1 MDVEIKEKENR
12 RHVGR
17 NLQRIRVYLGMKQEA
32 LAADLGVNQQVI
44 SKIEKQEEIEEGFL
58 KRIAEVLGISEEVIK
73 DFDVE
78 KTIFNINHHNYKDAN
93 ISEGATTYAI
103 VQQINPLEKIVE
115 LYERLLKS
123 EQDKIEILKKY
134 MKPLYRSLGVYLPLI
149 TTNCAVLG
157 VALNCVTYDY
167 NLLEGVVYGFSTAF
181 GFFIAI
187 VLMAGIRE
195 KIEYNDIPKTF
206 RGTAIVLITACL
218 MSIAFMGFSGM
229 I

>member
-1 MDVEIKEKENR
+1 MDVEIKEKENQ

-32 LAADLGVNQQVI
+32 RAADLGVNQQII

-134 MKPLYRSLGVYLPLI
+134 MK
-149 TTNCAVLG
+149 
-157 VALNCVTYDY
+157 
-167 NLLEGVVYGFSTAF
+167 
-181 GFFIAI
+181 
-187 VLMAGIRE
+187 
-195 KIEYNDIPKTF
+195 
-206 RGTAIVLITACL
+206 
-218 MSIAFMGFSGM
+218 
-229 I
+229 

>member
-17 NLQRIRVYLGMKQEA
+17 NLQRVRVYLGMKQEA
-32 LAADLGVNQQVI
+32 LAADLGVNQQII

-134 MKPLYRSLGVYLPLI
+134 MK
-149 TTNCAVLG
+149 
-157 VALNCVTYDY
+157 
-167 NLLEGVVYGFSTAF
+167 
-181 GFFIAI
+181 
-187 VLMAGIRE
+187 
-195 KIEYNDIPKTF
+195 
-206 RGTAIVLITACL
+206 
-218 MSIAFMGFSGM
+218 
-229 I
+229 

>member
-32 LAADLGVNQQVI
+32 LAADLGVNQQII

-103 VQQINPLEKIVE
+103 VQQINPLEKIVK

-134 MKPLYRSLGVYLPLI
+134 MK
-149 TTNCAVLG
+149 
-157 VALNCVTYDY
+157 
-167 NLLEGVVYGFSTAF
+167 
-181 GFFIAI
+181 
-187 VLMAGIRE
+187 
-195 KIEYNDIPKTF
+195 
-206 RGTAIVLITACL
+206 
-218 MSIAFMGFSGM
+218 
-229 I
+229 

>member
-58 KRIAEVLGISEEVIK
+58 KRIAEVLGISEEVII

-134 MKPLYRSLGVYLPLI
+134 MK
-149 TTNCAVLG
+149 
-157 VALNCVTYDY
+157 
-167 NLLEGVVYGFSTAF
+167 
-181 GFFIAI
+181 
-187 VLMAGIRE
+187 
-195 KIEYNDIPKTF
+195 
-206 RGTAIVLITACL
+206 
-218 MSIAFMGFSGM
+218 
-229 I
+229 

>member
-78 KTIFNINHHNYKDAN
+78 KFSEVTSALLDNKQE
-93 ISEGATTYAI
+93 IS
-103 VQQINPLEKIVE
+103 
-115 LYERLLKS
+115 
-123 EQDKIEILKKY
+123 
-134 MKPLYRSLGVYLPLI
+134 
-149 TTNCAVLG
+149 AVL
-157 VALNCVTYDY
+157 AKDKK
-167 NLLEGVVYGFSTAF
+167 E
-181 GFFIAI
+181 
-187 VLMAGIRE
+187 
-195 KIEYNDIPKTF
+195 
-206 RGTAIVLITACL
+206 
-218 MSIAFMGFSGM
+218 
-229 I
+229 

>member
-103 VQQINPLEKIVE
+103 VQQINQLEKIFE

-134 MKPLYRSLGVYLPLI
+134 MK
-149 TTNCAVLG
+149 
-157 VALNCVTYDY
+157 
-167 NLLEGVVYGFSTAF
+167 
-181 GFFIAI
+181 
-187 VLMAGIRE
+187 
-195 KIEYNDIPKTF
+195 
-206 RGTAIVLITACL
+206 
-218 MSIAFMGFSGM
+218 
-229 I
+229 

>member
-12 RHVGR
+12 RHVGC

-123 EQDKIEILKKY
+123 EQDKIEILKKH
-134 MKPLYRSLGVYLPLI
+134 MK
-149 TTNCAVLG
+149 
-157 VALNCVTYDY
+157 
-167 NLLEGVVYGFSTAF
+167 
-181 GFFIAI
+181 
-187 VLMAGIRE
+187 
-195 KIEYNDIPKTF
+195 
-206 RGTAIVLITACL
+206 
-218 MSIAFMGFSGM
+218 
-229 I
+229 

>member
-32 LAADLGVNQQVI
+32 LAADLGVNQQII

-123 EQDKIEILKKY
+123 EQDKIEILKKH
-134 MKPLYRSLGVYLPLI
+134 MK
-149 TTNCAVLG
+149 
-157 VALNCVTYDY
+157 
-167 NLLEGVVYGFSTAF
+167 
-181 GFFIAI
+181 
-187 VLMAGIRE
+187 
-195 KIEYNDIPKTF
+195 
-206 RGTAIVLITACL
+206 
-218 MSIAFMGFSGM
+218 
-229 I
+229 

>member
-58 KRIAEVLGISEEVIK
+58 KRIAEVLGGSEEVIK

-134 MKPLYRSLGVYLPLI
+134 MK
-149 TTNCAVLG
+149 
-157 VALNCVTYDY
+157 
-167 NLLEGVVYGFSTAF
+167 
-181 GFFIAI
+181 
-187 VLMAGIRE
+187 
-195 KIEYNDIPKTF
+195 
-206 RGTAIVLITACL
+206 
-218 MSIAFMGFSGM
+218 
-229 I
+229 

>member
-12 RHVGR
+12 RHVRR

-32 LAADLGVNQQVI
+32 LAADLGVNQQII

-134 MKPLYRSLGVYLPLI
+134 MK
-149 TTNCAVLG
+149 
-157 VALNCVTYDY
+157 
-167 NLLEGVVYGFSTAF
+167 
-181 GFFIAI
+181 
-187 VLMAGIRE
+187 
-195 KIEYNDIPKTF
+195 
-206 RGTAIVLITACL
+206 
-218 MSIAFMGFSGM
+218 
-229 I
+229 

>member
-93 ISEGATTYAI
+93 ISEGDTTYSI
-103 VQQINPLEKIVE
+103 FQQINKLEKIVE
-115 LYERLLKS
+115 LYYILF
-123 EQDKIEILKKY
+123 KI
-134 MKPLYRSLGVYLPLI
+134 
-149 TTNCAVLG
+149 
-157 VALNCVTYDY
+157 
-167 NLLEGVVYGFSTAF
+167 
-181 GFFIAI
+181 
-187 VLMAGIRE
+187 
-195 KIEYNDIPKTF
+195 
-206 RGTAIVLITACL
+206 
-218 MSIAFMGFSGM
+218 
-229 I
+229 

>member
-32 LAADLGVNQQVI
+32 QAADLGVNQQVI

-134 MKPLYRSLGVYLPLI
+134 MK
-149 TTNCAVLG
+149 
-157 VALNCVTYDY
+157 
-167 NLLEGVVYGFSTAF
+167 
-181 GFFIAI
+181 
-187 VLMAGIRE
+187 
-195 KIEYNDIPKTF
+195 
-206 RGTAIVLITACL
+206 
-218 MSIAFMGFSGM
+218 
-229 I
+229 

>member
-1 MDVEIKEKENR
+1 MDVKIKKKKNR

-134 MKPLYRSLGVYLPLI
+134 MK
-149 TTNCAVLG
+149 
-157 VALNCVTYDY
+157 
-167 NLLEGVVYGFSTAF
+167 
-181 GFFIAI
+181 
-187 VLMAGIRE
+187 
-195 KIEYNDIPKTF
+195 
-206 RGTAIVLITACL
+206 
-218 MSIAFMGFSGM
+218 
-229 I
+229 

>member
-103 VQQINPLEKIVE
+103 VQQINPLEKIDE

-123 EQDKIEILKKY
+123 EQDKIEILKKH
-134 MKPLYRSLGVYLPLI
+134 MK
-149 TTNCAVLG
+149 
-157 VALNCVTYDY
+157 
-167 NLLEGVVYGFSTAF
+167 
-181 GFFIAI
+181 
-187 VLMAGIRE
+187 
-195 KIEYNDIPKTF
+195 
-206 RGTAIVLITACL
+206 
-218 MSIAFMGFSGM
+218 
-229 I
+229 

>member
-44 SKIEKQEEIEEGFL
+44 SKIETQEEIEEGFL

-134 MKPLYRSLGVYLPLI
+134 MK
-149 TTNCAVLG
+149 
-157 VALNCVTYDY
+157 
-167 NLLEGVVYGFSTAF
+167 
-181 GFFIAI
+181 
-187 VLMAGIRE
+187 
-195 KIEYNDIPKTF
+195 
-206 RGTAIVLITACL
+206 
-218 MSIAFMGFSGM
+218 
-229 I
+229 

>member
-32 LAADLGVNQQVI
+32 LASYLGVNQQVI

-134 MKPLYRSLGVYLPLI
+134 MK
-149 TTNCAVLG
+149 
-157 VALNCVTYDY
+157 
-167 NLLEGVVYGFSTAF
+167 
-181 GFFIAI
+181 
-187 VLMAGIRE
+187 
-195 KIEYNDIPKTF
+195 
-206 RGTAIVLITACL
+206 
-218 MSIAFMGFSGM
+218 
-229 I
+229 

>member
-44 SKIEKQEEIEEGFL
+44 SKIEKQEEIEEGVL

-134 MKPLYRSLGVYLPLI
+134 MK
-149 TTNCAVLG
+149 
-157 VALNCVTYDY
+157 
-167 NLLEGVVYGFSTAF
+167 
-181 GFFIAI
+181 
-187 VLMAGIRE
+187 
-195 KIEYNDIPKTF
+195 
-206 RGTAIVLITACL
+206 
-218 MSIAFMGFSGM
+218 
-229 I
+229 

>member
-103 VQQINPLEKIVE
+103 VQQINPLEKIAE

-134 MKPLYRSLGVYLPLI
+134 MK
-149 TTNCAVLG
+149 
-157 VALNCVTYDY
+157 
-167 NLLEGVVYGFSTAF
+167 
-181 GFFIAI
+181 
-187 VLMAGIRE
+187 
-195 KIEYNDIPKTF
+195 
-206 RGTAIVLITACL
+206 
-218 MSIAFMGFSGM
+218 
-229 I
+229 

>member
-115 LYERLLKS
+115 LYERLSKS

-134 MKPLYRSLGVYLPLI
+134 MK
-149 TTNCAVLG
+149 
-157 VALNCVTYDY
+157 
-167 NLLEGVVYGFSTAF
+167 
-181 GFFIAI
+181 
-187 VLMAGIRE
+187 
-195 KIEYNDIPKTF
+195 
-206 RGTAIVLITACL
+206 
-218 MSIAFMGFSGM
+218 
-229 I
+229 

>member
-103 VQQINPLEKIVE
+103 VQQMNPLEKIVE

-123 EQDKIEILKKY
+123 EQDKIEILKKH
-134 MKPLYRSLGVYLPLI
+134 MK
-149 TTNCAVLG
+149 
-157 VALNCVTYDY
+157 
-167 NLLEGVVYGFSTAF
+167 
-181 GFFIAI
+181 
-187 VLMAGIRE
+187 
-195 KIEYNDIPKTF
+195 
-206 RGTAIVLITACL
+206 
-218 MSIAFMGFSGM
+218 
-229 I
+229 

>member
-17 NLQRIRVYLGMKQEA
+17 NLQRIRVYLGMKQDA

-123 EQDKIEILKKY
+123 EQDKIEILKKH
-134 MKPLYRSLGVYLPLI
+134 MK
-149 TTNCAVLG
+149 
-157 VALNCVTYDY
+157 
-167 NLLEGVVYGFSTAF
+167 
-181 GFFIAI
+181 
-187 VLMAGIRE
+187 
-195 KIEYNDIPKTF
+195 
-206 RGTAIVLITACL
+206 
-218 MSIAFMGFSGM
+218 
-229 I
+229 

>member
-1 MDVEIKEKENR
+1 MAVEIKEKENR

-134 MKPLYRSLGVYLPLI
+134 MK
-149 TTNCAVLG
+149 
-157 VALNCVTYDY
+157 
-167 NLLEGVVYGFSTAF
+167 
-181 GFFIAI
+181 
-187 VLMAGIRE
+187 
-195 KIEYNDIPKTF
+195 
-206 RGTAIVLITACL
+206 
-218 MSIAFMGFSGM
+218 
-229 I
+229 

>member
-78 KTIFNINHHNYKDAN
+78 KTIFNINHHNYKDEN

-134 MKPLYRSLGVYLPLI
+134 MK
-149 TTNCAVLG
+149 
-157 VALNCVTYDY
+157 
-167 NLLEGVVYGFSTAF
+167 
-181 GFFIAI
+181 
-187 VLMAGIRE
+187 
-195 KIEYNDIPKTF
+195 
-206 RGTAIVLITACL
+206 
-218 MSIAFMGFSGM
+218 
-229 I
+229 